1 MKKYPIIFDFLIG
14 LVFLLVFID
23 IIFAILLWV
32 VDSPQIV
39 NNYRNYFIGT
49 IFISAPLIST
59 LSQILSIK
67 YRIEYATESLGFMML
82 KPSELKKIKKDLDR
96 YNRLERV
103 LETNN
108 IKQEDFDMTLNF
120 LALSQNEKA
129 HFFAKKINANSVVKE
144 GKFWR
149 IYFNGNFEL
158 NSIDNF
164 LLYFTDDI
172 SEKIKRD
179 VINIEDKV
187 FVVTQE
193 KEQQT
198 LVKLANDK
206 TNRIIAPQMEELTFL
221 LLVNDYRDSR
231 SILIWILSNS
241 LLLKDVSPYQTSS
254 ALHSESNF
262 FGRVEIIRDI
272 ITKENANY
280 LIVGAR
286 QLGKSS
292 IIKALERRYEGSS
305 KVDCYSFTME
315 DENIVLAMSRA
326 LGMEG
331 EPTLDEVVSAIANA
345 PKKSV
350 FLIDEADRFVKHEKE
365 VDYEIT
371 EAFRKL
377 SQEGKATFVLTGF
390 WTLYFAVTSDYHS
403 PLKNF
408 GELIKLE
415 GLDHNA
421 CRDLM
426 IEPMKRIGVSYESE
440 SIVENVIEFCGRR
453 PNLIAITCN
462 EVLKNLG
469 SCIEE
474 VIDEN
479 GRPCKRKVIKAE
491 SKRIT
496 QADIDEVVEN
506 SSLEDY
512 LKGWGSMSENE
523 ADNRL
528 DRVII
533 YLTLEKESFR
543 LADIDAWLKEQGKKI
558 DANRI
563 KSSLERLV
571 VGYILQER
579 KKNYSYRVPL
589 FREKLLEDDIEIL
602 LDGDLEQL

>member
-1 MKKYPIIFDFLIG
+1 MKLKIRGLLAIFIVVILTVLPAALLFKSNNYEISWMMILVLMFNFLGTVSMYIKQKFNYE
-14 LVFLLVFID
+14 LLSEELQTLLV
-23 IIFAILLWV
+23 
-32 VDSPQIV
+32 
-39 NNYRNYFIGT
+39 N
-49 IFISAPLIST
+49 
-59 LSQILSIK
+59 
-67 YRIEYATESLGFMML
+67 ESR
-82 KPSELKKIKKDLDR
+82 LKKIKKELSNTI
-96 YNRLERV
+96 YWESILVKAGIESERFEKT
-103 LETNN
+103 LKFYEDKEKN
-108 IKQEDFDMTLNF
+108 IDCLMQQLNVK
-120 LALSQNEKA
+120 NYHKEEN
-129 HFFAKKINANSVVKE
+129 FFRV
-144 GKFWR
+144 
-149 IYFNGNFEL
+149 YFNKSFDL
-158 NSIDNF
+158 NIDTC
-164 LLYFTDDI
+164 LLYITNDSVDI
-172 SEKIKRD
+172 VKRD
-179 VINIEDKV
+179 ILDIDDKIIVISTEEYQKDIHN
-187 FVVTQE
+187 
-193 KEQQT
+193 
-198 LVKLANDK
+198 LARDR
-206 TNRIIAPQMEELTFL
+206 TNRIVAPTQEMLTKL
-221 LLVNDYRDSR
+221 LLENDSEDT
-231 SILIWILSNS
+231 LIKIFSEC
-241 LLLKDVSPYQTSS
+241 LLFKDLSPYQVNSGVNN
-254 ALHSESNF
+254 ESNF

-331 EPTLDEVVSAIANA
+331 EPTLDEVVSAIANV
-345 PKKSV
+345 PKKSI

-365 VDYEIT
+365 IDYEVT

-390 WTLYFAVTSDYHS
+390 WTLYFTVTSDYHS

-415 GLDHNA
+415 GLDHDA

-426 IEPMKRIGVSYESE
+426 IEPMKCIGVSYESE

-474 VIDEN
+474 SSDEN

-496 QADIDEVVEN
+496 QSDIDEVVEN

-589 FREKLLEDDIEIL
+589 FREKLLEDDIDIL

>member
-1 MKKYPIIFDFLIG
+1 MPKSFDLN
-14 LVFLLVFID
+14 ID
-23 IIFAILLWV
+23 
-32 VDSPQIV
+32 
-39 NNYRNYFIGT
+39 
-49 IFISAPLIST
+49 T
-59 LSQILSIK
+59 L
-67 YRIEYATESLGFMML
+67 
-82 KPSELKKIKKDLDR
+82 
-96 YNRLERV
+96 
-103 LETNN
+103 
-108 IKQEDFDMTLNF
+108 
-120 LALSQNEKA
+120 
-129 HFFAKKINANSVVKE
+129 
-144 GKFWR
+144 
-149 IYFNGNFEL
+149 
-158 NSIDNF
+158 
-164 LLYFTDDI
+164 LLYFPEAEVKKEI
-172 SEKIKRD
+172 LNEH
-179 VINIEDKV
+179 DKV
-187 FVVTQE
+187 
-193 KEQQT
+193 
-198 LVKLANDK
+198 LVIPNEAYQKKTYRLATDR
-206 TNRIIAPQMEELTFL
+206 TNRLIAPTAKRITEFL
-221 LLVNDYRDSR
+221 LGLESERVMIEIFSKC
-231 SILIWILSNS
+231 
-241 LLLKDVSPYQTSS
+241 LLFKDISPYQVNSGVNN
-254 ALHSESNF
+254 ESNF
-262 FGRVEIIRDI
+262 FGRLETIRDI

-292 IIKALERRYEGSS
+292 IIKALERRYEESS

-315 DENIVLAMSRA
+315 DKNIVYAMSLA
-326 LGMEG
+326 LNINANS
-331 EPTLDEVVSAIANA
+331 TLDEVVATITHA
-345 PKKSV
+345 PKKSI

-365 VDYEIT
+365 VDYEVT

-415 GLDHNA
+415 GLNHDA

-462 EVLKNLG
+462 EVLKKLEG
-469 SCIEE
+469 
-474 VIDEN
+474 
-479 GRPCKRKVIKAE
+479 KV
-491 SKRIT
+491 IT
-496 QADIDEVVEN
+496 QAKIDEVVEN

-571 VGYILQER
+571 VGYILEER

-602 LDGDLEQL
+602 LDGDLEGL